1 MEKSKILK
9 DLKSIAEEVTG
20 NPIGEEYDP
29 FDEVTI
35 DHVCIDSLDRLDL
48 MTRCE
53 KHFKVSITDY
63 DAHFIYSFGELAN
76 LVCERIK
83 AKEKTTDKI

>member
-1 MEKSKILK
+1 MEKSKVLK
-9 DLKSIAEEVTG
+9 DLRSIAEEVIG

-35 DHVCIDSLDRLDL
+35 DHVCVDSLDRIDL
-48 MTRCE
+48 MMRCE
-53 KHFKVSITDY
+53 KRFKVSIPDY
-63 DAHFIYSFGELAN
+63 DAHFICSFGELAN
-76 LVCERIK
+76 LVCERNK

>member
-1 MEKSKILK
+1 MKKSKTLK
-9 DLKSIAEEVTG
+9 QIKKIAEEVTG
-20 NPIGEEYDP
+20 NPIGEDYEP
-29 FDEVTI
+29 IEEVAI
-35 DHVCIDSLDRLDL
+35 DHVCVDSLDRLDL

-83 AKEKTTDKI
+83 AKEKTTD

>member
-9 DLKSIAEEVTG
+9 ELRNIAEEVTG
-20 NPIGEEYDP
+20 NPIGEDYEP
-29 FDEVTI
+29 FDEVVI
-35 DHVCIDSLDRLDL
+35 DHICIDSLDRLDL
-48 MTRCE
+48 MMRCE
-53 KHFKVSITDY
+53 KRFKVSISDY
-63 DAHFIYSFGELAN
+63 DAHFICSFGELAK